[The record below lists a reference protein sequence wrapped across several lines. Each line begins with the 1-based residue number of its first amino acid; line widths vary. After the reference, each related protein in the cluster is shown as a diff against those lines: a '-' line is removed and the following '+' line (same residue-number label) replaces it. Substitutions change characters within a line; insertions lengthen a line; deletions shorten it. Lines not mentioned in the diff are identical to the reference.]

1 MMYGTEMM
9 AYWSGWHFVMFAI
22 FAALLLYPIGVILR
36 RIGYS
41 PFWCLLVLFPLL
53 NIIGLWLL
61 ALSPWPTNGSRR
73 R

>member
-1 MMYGTEMM
+1 MYGSEMI
-9 AYWSGWHFVMFAI
+9 AYWSAWHWIMFTL
-22 FAALLLYPIGVILR
+22 FAVLFIYPIGIILR

-41 PFWCLLVLFPLL
+41 PFWCLLALLPLF

-61 ALSPWPTNGSRR
+61 AISPWPSNEGRR